1 MKLENILKKAIFL
14 APKVYCLETI
24 DSKIIYKIK
33 GLKHSVELNLN
44 DFENLLFRQSILEKI
59 QTKWIKNISDGNIE
73 IKDELY
79 TLQVTDNKRKLI
91 YNENNKLIRTE
102 PYIINEN
109 KEIINK

>member
-59 QTKWIKNISDGNIE
+59 QTK
-73 IKDELY
+73 
-79 TLQVTDNKRKLI
+79 
-91 YNENNKLIRTE
+91 
-102 PYIINEN
+102 
-109 KEIINK
+109 

>member
-1 MKLENILKKAIFL
+1 LVKQKQTNKNYYSDTDSAFTNKPLPKHLVDNKTLGKMKLENILKKAIFL

-59 QTKWIKNISDGNIE
+59 QTK
-73 IKDELY
+73 
-79 TLQVTDNKRKLI
+79 
-91 YNENNKLIRTE
+91 
-102 PYIINEN
+102 
-109 KEIINK
+109 